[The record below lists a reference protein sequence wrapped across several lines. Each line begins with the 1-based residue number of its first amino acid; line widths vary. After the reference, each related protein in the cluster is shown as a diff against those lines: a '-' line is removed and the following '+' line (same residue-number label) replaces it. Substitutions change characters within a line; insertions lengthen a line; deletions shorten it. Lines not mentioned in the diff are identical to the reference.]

1 MSLLISFNSVE
12 FKTRDQTRIFIR
24 KEELL
29 MATKKM
35 TQSEIDGVAYR
46 RAELWQIILVA
57 FNAFNGMAM
66 YFLIGLASYSA
77 SIGYGV
83 ATLVVGGLLTF
94 TRIFDAITDP
104 LLAFVYDRVNTPFGK
119 VRPLM
124 LLGWVIQSAG
134 VLCMFN
140 FFSSKGHG
148 IPMFLLF
155 YMIYVIGYTMVNMT
169 AQTLPALMTNDPK
182 QRPTVG
188 VWQTALNYITPM
200 VLNIVVYTKIMPSMG
215 GGFNQ
220 NFLNVTTWLCVG
232 LSFVGVVLVCIGI
245 SSYDKPE
252 NFKGIGKAERLKLK
266 DMMDVLSHNK
276 PLQSYIISASSDKIA
291 QQASAASIVSTM
303 LNGILIGNMGLA
315 TTLSMIGMLPSI
327 LFAII
332 GARYAGKHGNKESI
346 VAWTRYSILANIAMI
361 AFFIITRN
369 TVGTTAISTSLIFK
383 ILFIVLTFAVNG
395 FAMGVTTANTGFM
408 ADIIDFE
415 LDRSGKYIPAVVS
428 GTYSLVDKIVSS
440 FSAAIATG
448 CVAIIG
454 YTATMPQP
462 TDEATPGVFWM
473 TMFLRYGLAILG
485 FLCTLLAMRSCKLG
499 RPEMIQVQK
508 RIADKKAAA
517 QEKLFEEALHEGDPK
532 NA

>member
-1 MSLLISFNSVE
+1 MA
-12 FKTRDQTRIFIR
+12 
-24 KEELL
+24 KERL
-29 MATKKM
+29 
-35 TQSEIDGVAYR
+35 TQSQIDGVDYR
-46 RAELWQIILVA
+46 RAKLWQIILIA

-77 SIGYGV
+77 SIGYGI

-104 LLAFVYDRVNTPFGK
+104 LLAFLYDRVNTPFGK

-124 LLGWVIQSAG
+124 VLGWLIQSAG
-134 VLCMFN
+134 VLLLFN
-140 FFSSKGHG
+140 VMSSKGHG
-148 IPMFLLF
+148 IPVFLAC
-155 YMIYVIGYTMVNMT
+155 YMLYVIGYTIVNMT
-169 AQTLPALMTNDPK
+169 AQTLPALLTNDPK

-200 VLNIVVYTKIMPSMG
+200 VLNIVVYTKLMPAFG
-215 GGFNQ
+215 GSFNQ
-220 NFLNVTTWLCVG
+220 EFLNVVTWVCIG
-232 LSFVGVVLVCIGI
+232 ISFVGVVLVCIGI
-245 SSYDKPE
+245 SAYDKPE
-252 NFKGIGKAERLKLK
+252 NFKGIGKRERLKFK
-266 DMMDVLSHNK
+266 DMWDVLKNNK

-291 QQASAASIVSTM
+291 QQASSASIVSTM

-315 TTLSMIGMLPSI
+315 TTLSMIGMFPSI
-327 LFAII
+327 IFAIL

-346 VAWTRYSILANIAMI
+346 VAWTRYSIYANIAMI
-361 AFFIITRN
+361 VFFIITRS

-408 ADIIDFE
+408 ADLIDYE
-415 LDRSGKYIPAVVS
+415 LDRGGKYIPAVVS

-448 CVAIIG
+448 CVALIG
-454 YTATMPQP
+454 YTTTMPQP
-462 TDEATPGVFWM
+462 TDSQTDGVFWM
-473 TMFLRYGLAILG
+473 TMFLRYGLAVLG
-485 FLCTLLAMRSCKLG
+485 FICTLLAMRKCKLG
-499 RPEMIQVQK
+499 RAEMVEVQK
-508 RIADKKAAA
+508 RIADKKAEA
-517 QEKLFEEALHEGDPK
+517 QTELFEEELHKEDPK

>member
-1 MSLLISFNSVE
+1 MA
-12 FKTRDQTRIFIR
+12 
-24 KEELL
+24 KEKLS
-29 MATKKM
+29 AS
-35 TQSEIDGVAYR
+35 QIDGVDYR
-46 RAELWQIILVA
+46 RAKLWQIILVA

-77 SIGYGV
+77 SIGYGI

-104 LLAFVYDRVNTPFGK
+104 LLTFVYDRVNTPFGK

-124 LLGWVIQSAG
+124 LLGWAVQSAG

-148 IPMFLLF
+148 VGMFLLF

-200 VLNIVVYTKIMPSMG
+200 VLNIVVYTKLMPAFG
-215 GGFNQ
+215 GSFNQ
-220 NFLNVTTWLCVG
+220 EFLNVVTWLCIG
-232 LSFVGVVLVCIGI
+232 ISFVGVVLVCIGI
-245 SSYDKPE
+245 SAFDKPE
-252 NFKGIGKAERLKLK
+252 NFKGIGKTERLKFK
-266 DMMDVLSHNK
+266 DMWDVLKNNK

-291 QQASAASIVSTM
+291 QQAAAASIVSTM

-346 VAWTRYSILANIAMI
+346 VAWTRYSLIANIAMI
-361 AFFIITRN
+361 AFFIITRH

-383 ILFIVLTFAVNG
+383 ILFVVLTFAVNG

-408 ADIIDFE
+408 ADLIDFE

-448 CVAIIG
+448 CVALIG
-454 YTATMPQP
+454 YTTTMPQP
-462 TDEATPGVFWM
+462 TDAATPGVFWM
-473 TMFLRYGLAILG
+473 TMFLRYGLAVLG
-485 FLCTLLAMRSCKLG
+485 FICMLLAMRGCKLD
-499 RPEMIQVQK
+499 RPEMVEVQK

-517 QEKLFEEALHEGDPK
+517 KSEYFEKKLHEGDSD

>member
-1 MSLLISFNSVE
+1 MA
-12 FKTRDQTRIFIR
+12 
-24 KEELL
+24 KEKLS
-29 MATKKM
+29 AS
-35 TQSEIDGVAYR
+35 QIDGVDYR
-46 RAELWQIILVA
+46 RAKLWQIILVA

-77 SIGYGV
+77 SIGYGI

-124 LLGWVIQSAG
+124 LLGWAVQSAG

-148 IPMFLLF
+148 VGMFLLF

-200 VLNIVVYTKIMPSMG
+200 VLNIVVYTKLMPAFG
-215 GGFNQ
+215 GSFNQ
-220 NFLNVTTWLCVG
+220 EFLNVVTWL
-232 LSFVGVVLVCIGI
+232 CIGI
-245 SSYDKPE
+245 SAFDKPE
-252 NFKGIGKAERLKLK
+252 NFKGIGKTERLKFK
-266 DMMDVLSHNK
+266 DMWDVLKNNK

-291 QQASAASIVSTM
+291 QQAAAASIVSTM

-346 VAWTRYSILANIAMI
+346 VAWTRYSLIANIAMI
-361 AFFIITRN
+361 AFFIITRH

-383 ILFIVLTFAVNG
+383 ILFVVLTFAVNG

-408 ADIIDFE
+408 ADLIDFE

-448 CVAIIG
+448 CVALIG
-454 YTATMPQP
+454 YTTTMPQP
-462 TDEATPGVFWM
+462 TDAATPGVFWM
-473 TMFLRYGLAILG
+473 TMFLRYGLAVLG
-485 FLCTLLAMRSCKLG
+485 FICTLLAMRGCKLD
-499 RPEMIQVQK
+499 RPEMVEVQK

-517 QEKLFEEALHEGDPK
+517 QSEYFEKKLHEGDSD